1 MLSITSRY
9 ALRALGRL
17 ARAFEKELILGRDLA
32 DQADVPSN
40 YLSKILLS
48 LRNEGIVE
56 TTRGTGGGYRL
67 GRPPEDVRL
76 IEIVEL
82 FEGSQSEKMCLLD
95 ARSNC
100 SPEHPCTAHLGWEKV
115 QGAYLDFL
123 NSTTLADIARAPKG
137 RAGREEAPHQGEGR

>member
-1 MLSITSRY
+1 M
-9 ALRALGRL
+9 
-17 ARAFEKELILGRDLA
+17 GRDLA

-56 TTRGTGGGYRL
+56 TSRGTGGGYRL
-67 GRPPEDVRL
+67 GRPPEEVRL

-82 FEGSQSEKMCLLD
+82 FEGSQTEKMCLLD

-100 SPEHPCTAHLGWEKV
+100 SAEQPCTTHRGWEKV
-115 QGAYLDFL
+115 QRAYLDFL
-123 NSTTLADIARAPKG
+123 NSTTLADIARAPDG
-137 RAGREEAPHQGEGR
+137 PAGKEETGDV

>member
-1 MLSITSRY
+1 MLSTTSRY
-9 ALRALGRL
+9 ALRALSRL
-17 ARAFEKELILGRDLA
+17 ARAFDEELVLGRDLA
-32 DQADVPSN
+32 EQADVPSN
-40 YLSKILLS
+40 YLSKILLA

-82 FEGSQSEKMCLLD
+82 FEGSQCDKMCLLD

-100 SPEHPCTAHLGWEKV
+100 STEHPCTAHLAWENV
-115 QGAYLDFL
+115 QAVYLDFL
-123 NSTTLADIARAPKG
+123 NSTTLADIARAPNG
-137 RAGREEAPHQGEGR
+137 SAGRKEAGHV

>member
-1 MLSITSRY
+1 M
-9 ALRALGRL
+9 GR
-17 ARAFEKELILGRDLA
+17 ELA

-48 LRNEGIVE
+48 LRNEGIVQ

-67 GRPPEDVRL
+67 GKPPEDVRL

-95 ARSNC
+95 ARSVC
-100 SPEHPCTAHLGWEKV
+100 LAAQPCATHLGWEKV
-115 QGAYLDFL
+115 QNVYLDFL
-123 NSTTLADIARAPKG
+123 NSTTLADIARAPNLCSGK
-137 RAGREEAPHQGEGR
+137 EEARDV

>member
-1 MLSITSRY
+1 M
-9 ALRALGRL
+9 
-17 ARAFEKELILGRDLA
+17 ELVLGRDLA

-48 LRNEGIVE
+48 LKNEGIVE

-67 GRPPEDVRL
+67 GRPPEEVRL

-82 FEGSQSEKMCLLD
+82 FEGSQNDKMCLLD

-100 SPEHPCTAHLGWEKV
+100 SAEQPCTAHLGWERV
-115 QGAYLDFL
+115 QGVYLDFL
-123 NSTTLADIARAPKG
+123 NSTTLADIARAPNG
-137 RAGREEAPHQGEGR
+137 RASSEEAPHQGEDR

>member
-1 MLSITSRY
+1 M
-9 ALRALGRL
+9 RALSKL
-17 ARAFEKELILGRDLA
+17 ARDFQKELVLGRDLA
-32 DQADVPSN
+32 DQTDVPSN

-48 LRNEGIVE
+48 LRNEGIVQ

-95 ARSNC
+95 GRSNC
-100 SPEHPCTAHLGWEKV
+100 STEQPCSTHQGWERV
-115 QGAYLDFL
+115 QSVYLDFL
-123 NSTTLADIARAPKG
+123 NSTTLADIARAPHICSGK
-137 RAGREEAPHQGEGR
+137 EEARDV

>member
-17 ARAFEKELILGRDLA
+17 ARVSEKELILGKDLA

-40 YLSKILLS
+40 YLAKILLS

-76 IEIVEL
+76 IEVVEL
-82 FEGSQSEKMCLLD
+82 FEGSQSEKMCLID

-100 SPEHPCTAHLGWEKV
+100 SSEQPCSVHLGWERV
-115 QGAYLDFL
+115 QSVYLDFL
-123 NSTTLADIARAPKG
+123 NSTTLADIAQVPNG
-137 RAGREEAPHQGEGR
+137 RAGKEETGYV

>member
-1 MLSITSRY
+1 M
-9 ALRALGRL
+9 
-17 ARAFEKELILGRDLA
+17 GRDLA

-67 GRPPEDVRL
+67 ARPPEDVRL
-76 IEIVEL
+76 LEIVEL

-100 SPEHPCTAHLGWEKV
+100 SPEHPCTAHLAWEKV

-137 RAGREEAPHQGEGR
+137 RAEREEATHQGEDR